1 MCKFATKQRTG
12 VIGVLVGV
20 LRVLISIFDVF
31 GIGVVYLLYLV
42 FHISRFGL
50 FISKNGHILPTGQWY
65 APSAVKVMH

>member
-42 FHISRFGL
+42 FGIYLLGI
-50 FISKNGHILPTGQWY
+50 FIAKILDLVNIETI
-65 APSAVKVMH
+65 K

>member
-50 FISKNGHILPTGQWY
+50 FISNIAKVTTDPRVEFILQNID
-65 APSAVKVMH
+65 

>member
-42 FHISRFGL
+42 FSSQKIVDFVCTNYES
-50 FISKNGHILPTGQWY
+50 T
-65 APSAVKVMH
+65 VKRQSTFAFSYG